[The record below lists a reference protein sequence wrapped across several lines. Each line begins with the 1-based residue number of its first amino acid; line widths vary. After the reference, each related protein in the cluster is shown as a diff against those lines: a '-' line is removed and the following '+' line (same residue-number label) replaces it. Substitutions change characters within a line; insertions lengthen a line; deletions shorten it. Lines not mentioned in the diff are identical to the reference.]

1 MTPPNQTRRSQRRRA
16 VKRIARDAGAVV
28 MLVAA
33 IGYTASLTHPIY
45 AGKAPVVG
53 DVIRSVAPPEP
64 VPAPTLRISGA
75 LADSIATIEASP
87 EFAEQKRRFAADLVR
102 TGRMSQARAD
112 SIARFAVREAFL
124 RGIPPAVIF
133 GVMLTENAKFIS
145 QAQSNVGA
153 VGLMQVYPK
162 VWLKELSRRFGAN
175 DIAAD
180 STNLRY
186 GVFILSNYL
195 RPRTKKAPD
204 QHVVSTTPG
213 TLMKGL
219 LHYNGCVRGT
229 NTPRCH
235 TYPSKVQQF
244 VERDAEALCGN
255 QSFYQC
261 IAQPFMA
268 GLLGRANAD

>member
-1 MTPPNQTRRSQRRRA
+1 MEMTPPNQTRRSQRRRLW
-16 VKRIARDAGAVV
+16 KRIARDAGAVV

-45 AGKAPVVG
+45 AVKAPVVG
-53 DVIRSVAPPEP
+53 DVIRSVEPPP
-64 VPAPTLRISGA
+64 PPGPALAGGA
-75 LADSIATIEASP
+75 LADSIAVIEASP
-87 EFAEQKRRFAADLVR
+87 EFAEQRRRFASDLVR

-112 SIARFAVREAFL
+112 SVARFAVREAFL

-133 GVMLTENAKFIS
+133 GVMLTENAQFIS
-145 QAQSNVGA
+145 RAQSNVGA

-162 VWLKELSRRFGAN
+162 VWLKALSEKFGAK

-195 RPRTKKAPD
+195 KPQRRNAPA

-213 TLMKGL
+213 SLMTGL
-219 LHYNGCVRGT
+219 LHYNGCVHGT

-235 TYPSKVQQF
+235 TYPNKVQQF
-244 VERDAEALCGN
+244 VERDAQALCGN

-268 GLLGRANAD
+268 ALLGRNAD